1 MQAGE
6 EIAITTGYN
15 NKRIISSLNG
25 NIIRYLDLINS
36 VFLQLEPGDNIFKFE
51 ADENEQGVEAKIK
64 YSTVKVG
71 L

>member
-6 EIAITTGYN
+6 EITITTGYN
-15 NKRIISSLNG
+15 NKRIISSTNG

-36 VFLQLEPGDNIFKFE
+36 VFLQLEPGDNILKFE
-51 ADENEQGVEAKIK
+51 ADVNEIGVEVNIN
-64 YSTVKVG
+64 YTTVKVG